1 MATTST
7 STDVIIGTTAAGAST
22 SVKKVSKPKTTVTTK
37 TTTKPSKKTTA
48 TTSSAAATKE
58 ESELAHK
65 YQKKTDK
72 EHVLDTP
79 DTYTGPMM
87 NTDYDTFICEGS
99 TIVAKQVSVI
109 PGLYKIVDEALVN
122 TRDQV
127 VRMQQL
133 AATGA
138 PVAGQPEAHL
148 VTEINITIEP
158 TEGLITMYNNGNGI
172 DVAKHPAEDTW
183 IPELIF
189 AHLRTSTN
197 YDKEAKKTTGGKN
210 GLGIKLAFIWS
221 VWARIETVD
230 HVRGLKYTQEFENN
244 LNVIKPPTITKCSK
258 KPYTIVSFKPDY
270 KRMGMNGLSPDML
283 ALLKRRVFDLAA
295 VTEKS
300 VKVKY
305 NDELIPIKNFL
316 HYVDLY
322 VGDKSAVGRVHE
334 EANERWEYVVCMAP
348 KEEFTQVSF
357 VNGIFTGKGGKHVDY
372 ILNQFVRKMT
382 AFIKQKKKIDVKPNT
397 IKEQIFLFV
406 RCVVENPA
414 FDSQTKDF
422 MNTPV
427 ASFGSTCEISDKF
440 IEKAAKLGIMD
451 AACALTDVK
460 TTKNIK
466 KQDGVKSKSVRGIPK
481 LVDANDAGGPNSDKC
496 ILILCE
502 GDSAKAGIM
511 SGLSATDRN
520 TIGVY
525 PLRGKLFNV
534 RGEAAKR
541 ISEVKEIHEIKQIM
555 GLETAKKYTV
565 AEAKQSLRYGKIIF
579 MTDQDLDGSH
589 IKGLCINLFDAEWET
604 LLAIPG
610 FIGFINTPI
619 IKAKKGAT
627 QERLFYND
635 GEYEEWKKQNDTK
648 GWTFKYYKGLGTST
662 GKEFKEYFANKKI
675 VNFVST
681 GAVSSDAIDKVF
693 NKKRASD
700 RKEWLE
706 NYDRDMYL
714 DTNQENVTYE
724 DFVAKE
730 IIHFSK
736 YDCERSIPNGI
747 DGLKTSQRKILFT
760 CLQRRLTSE
769 VKVAQLGG
777 AVSEK
782 SRYHHGE
789 QSLYGAIINM
799 AQNFVGSNNIN
810 LLEPNGQF
818 GTRLQGGDDA
828 ASERYICTQ
837 LNKLTRLIFPE
848 ADDHILTY
856 LEDDGT
862 PVEPMFYVPIIPM
875 QLVNGGKGIGTGFS
889 TDILNYNPLAIMEHI
904 AHILQGK
911 PESELPTLMPYYKD
925 FKGTIKA
932 ISESKYLIKGVYKVL
947 SDKQVQV
954 TELPIGSWT
963 DDYKKY
969 IEELIDVKTSA
980 GASASAAPS
989 TPTTTQQASAEKG
1002 GKKKTKSAGAGTVQ
1016 QVKDY
1021 IDMSTDTV
1029 VDITI
1034 TFAAGVIATLQAETA
1049 DHDCN
1054 GLEKLLKLYTTR
1066 STTNM
1071 HVFEETE
1078 KLVKCNK
1085 VEELIQRYMKVRL
1098 DYYVKRKAYQI
1109 LNLEKEACVLSNK
1122 ARFITEL
1129 LEDTLDLRKKKT
1141 AEVSAIML
1149 ARNYAVIDED
1159 ADYKYLVRLPMDSV
1173 TEENITK
1180 IMAERDRKND
1190 ELELLKNTTETQLW
1204 LHELEILRK
1213 EYVKIIDLEL
1223 ENKNAASTTTSTGST
1238 TTAKK
1243 TTKIKPQQQPQTL
1256 LAPVKAKVVKA
1267 KVVQN

>member
-1 MATTST
+1 MSTAVVST
-7 STDVIIGTTAAGAST
+7 ST
-22 SVKKVSKPKTTVTTK
+22 KQ
-37 TTTKPSKKTTA
+37 KKTEA
-48 TTSSAAATKE
+48 N
-58 ESELAHK
+58 ELAKK

-79 DTYTGPMM
+79 DTYTGSMTS
-87 NTDYDTFICEGS
+87 TDYDTFICEGDEMR
-99 TIVAKQVSVI
+99 IVSKQVSIV

-127 VRMQQL
+127 VRIQQL
-133 AATGA
+133 LQIDTH
-138 PVAGQPEAHL
+138 AHP
-148 VTEINITIEP
+148 VTEINISIDEKD
-158 TEGLITMYNNGNGI
+158 GIITVYNNGNGI
-172 DVAKHPAEDTW
+172 DVAKHPAEDIW

-210 GLGIKLAFIWS
+210 GFGIKLAFIWS
-221 VWARIETVD
+221 DWARIETVD
-230 HVRGLKYTQEFENN
+230 HVRGLKYVQEFANN
-244 LNVIKPPTITKCSK
+244 LNVIKPPTVTKCSK
-258 KPYTIVSFKPDY
+258 KPYTSVAFKPDY
-270 KRMGMNGLSPDML
+270 KRMGMSGLTPDML
-283 ALLKRRVFDLAA
+283 ALLKRRVYDLAA
-295 VTEKS
+295 VTDKS

-305 NDELIPIKNFL
+305 NSELVPVKNFL

-322 VGDKSAVGRVHE
+322 IGPKATTERVHE
-334 EANERWEYVVCMAP
+334 EANERWEYVVGMAP

-357 VNGIFTGKGGKHVDY
+357 VNGIFTGKGGKHVEY
-372 ILNQFVRKMT
+372 ILNQFVRKMA
-382 AFIKQKKKIDVKPNT
+382 AFIKQKKKVDVKPNT

-406 RCVVENPA
+406 RCVIENPA
-414 FDSQTKDF
+414 FDSQTKDY

-440 IEKAAKLGIMD
+440 IEKAAKMGIME

-460 TTKNIK
+460 TTKTIK

-511 SGLSATDRN
+511 SGLLAADRN

-534 RGEAAKR
+534 RGETAKR
-541 ISEVKEIHEIKQIM
+541 ISEVKEIHEIKQIV
-555 GLETAKKYTV
+555 GLEASKKYTPE
-565 AEAKQSLRYGKIIF
+565 EAKKMLRYGKVIF

-589 IKGLCINLFDAEWET
+589 IKGLCINMFDSEWET
-604 LLAIPG
+604 LLNIPG
-610 FIGFINTPI
+610 FIGFMNTPI
-619 IKAKKGAT
+619 IKARKGT

-635 GEYEEWKKQNDTK
+635 GEYDEWKKTQDQK
-648 GWTFKYYKGLGTST
+648 GWNIKYYKGLGTST

-675 VNFVST
+675 IDFVST
-681 GAVSSDAIDKVF
+681 GEASRDAIDKVF
-693 NKKRASD
+693 NKKRAGD

-706 NYDRDMYL
+706 QYDRSVYL
-714 DTNQENVTYE
+714 DTNQPTVTYE
-724 DFVAKE
+724 EFVKKE
-730 IIHFSK
+730 MIHFSK
-736 YDCERSIPNGI
+736 YDCERSIPNGM

-760 CLQRRLTSE
+760 CLERRLNSE

-789 QSLYGAIINM
+789 QSLYGAIVNM
-799 AQNFVGSNNIN
+799 AQNFVGSNNLN

-837 LNKLTRLIFPE
+837 LNKLTRLVFPE
-848 ADDHILTY
+848 ADDPILIY

-862 PVEPMFYVPIIPM
+862 PVQPKFYVPILPM

-889 TDILNYNPLAIMEHI
+889 TDILNYNPLVLMDHLTQL
-904 AHILQGK
+904 LQGK
-911 PESELPTLMPYYKD
+911 PADALAPLVPYYKD
-925 FKGTIKA
+925 FKGSITA
-932 ISESKYLIKGVYKVL
+932 LTESKYLIKGTYEVL
-947 SDKQVQV
+947 SEKQVRV
-954 TELPIGSWT
+954 TELPIGTWT

-969 IEELIDVKTSA
+969 IEDLIDIKA
-980 GASASAAPS
+980 
-989 TPTTTQQASAEKG
+989 TTTTTAAAAAASTTDEKK
-1002 GKKKTKSAGAGTVQ
+1002 KKKTATAAAATAP

-1021 IDMSTDTV
+1021 KDMSTDTT

-1034 TFAAGVIATLQAETA
+1034 TFSTGVIAALQAETA
-1049 DHDCN
+1049 EHDCN

-1071 HVFEETE
+1071 HVFDENE

-1085 VEELIQRYMKVRL
+1085 VEELIARYMKVRM
-1098 DYYVKRKAYQI
+1098 DYYVKRKAYQ
-1109 LNLEKEACVLSNK
+1109 LAALEKEARVLSNK

-1141 AEVSAIML
+1141 AEVSLIL
-1149 ARNYAVIDED
+1149 ATRKYDTIDD
-1159 ADYKYLVRLPMDSV
+1159 DMDYKYLVRLPMDSV
-1173 TEENITK
+1173 TEENIKK
-1180 IMAERDRKND
+1180 IMAERDQKNAD
-1190 ELELLKNTTETQLW
+1190 LTLLKNTTETTLW
-1204 LHELEILRK
+1204 LNELAVLR
-1213 EYVKIIDLEL
+1213 ETYVKMVEAKKADM
-1223 ENKNAASTTTSTGST
+1223 STSSSTGSSKSKT
-1238 TTAKK
+1238 TTTKLVKK
-1243 TTKIKPQQQPQTL
+1243 VPKT
-1256 LAPVKAKVVKA
+1256 
-1267 KVVQN
+1267 N